1 MGPERFPENV
11 WKSSVTALG
20 ELLEMIIFFTFLA
33 LGEEAY
39 NPMIV
44 SYSHEGEPVLN

>member
-1 MGPERFPENV
+1 
-11 WKSSVTALG
+11 
-20 ELLEMIIFFTFLA
+20 MIIFFTFLA

>member
-1 MGPERFPENV
+1 MGPERFPECLE
-11 WKSSVTALG
+11 KFCYCSGG

-44 SYSHEGEPVLN
+44 SYNHEGEPVLN